1 MKTPTPLFAILVL
14 TLLSACQS
22 KQQLTAQP
30 GYSAPGTS
38 DKKDSATSSPNS
50 PQNPSPAAE
59 KKASE
64 LRLQGLTF
72 ETNGSND
79 LLYSIEQ
86 DKEGNLILRLLRR
99 NFTKENREL
108 SISSAP
114 LAEKVKT
121 LFEGKAHYG
130 GTLIQNG
137 QEIDL
142 SKDTKD
148 APIGDSSSKLT
159 LNTIDEAEYLIH
171 APVITTEG
179 SETLFD
185 DLRKFIE
192 ESLNPSPKGTGSD
205 TPTPDQSLNSCK
217 DLKDLE
223 GSMISVTNHEG
234 KVSSSKGALKKIEN
248 SDQASAGSLKYE
260 AEETREASG
269 AKYDI
274 SVEYVYNPS
283 SCTLSKQPYGEEK
296 SELQVLSVKKD
307 GTSTKIEASE
317 CKEDSC
323 SKTDILLTP
332 MNSAQ

>member
-1 MKTPTPLFAILVL
+1 MKTSTPFFAILVL

-30 GYSAPGTS
+30 GYSAPGKS
-38 DKKDSATSSPNS
+38 DKKNVADSSQT
-50 PQNPSPAAE
+50 PSPEAE
-59 KKASE
+59 KKATE

-79 LLYSIEQ
+79 LLYSMQQ

-99 NFTKENREL
+99 NFTKENREI
-108 SISSAP
+108 SISGSP

-148 APIGDSSSKLT
+148 APVGDPSSKLT
-159 LNTIDEAEYLIH
+159 LNTIDEAEYLIQ

-179 SETLFD
+179 METLFQ
-185 DLRKFIE
+185 DLRDFIE
-192 ESLNPSPKGTGSD
+192 KSLNPAPKGQEPEAPAPS
-205 TPTPDQSLNSCK
+205 SSSCK

-223 GSMISVTNHEG
+223 GFMISVTDKDA
-234 KVSSSKGALKKIEN
+234 KVSSSKGALKKIQN
-248 SDQASAGSLKYE
+248 SDPNSAGSLKYE

-269 AKYDI
+269 TKYDI
-274 SVEYVYNPS
+274 CVEYVYNPS
-283 SCTLSKQPYGEEK
+283 TCSLSKQPSGEEK
-296 SELQVLSVKKD
+296 SELLVLSVTKD
-307 GTSTKIEASE
+307 GTSMKIDASE

-332 MNSAQ
+332 VNSAQ